1 LPADGAARP
10 SPDQLARAE
19 GNSVPDV
26 IAPDL
31 EVLFCGINPGLWS
44 AAVGHH
50 FARPGNRFW
59 KAIHAAGFTEELL
72 LPFEED
78 KLLAC
83 GVGVTNLVGRAT
95 ASAGQ
100 VSRDELRRGAGG
112 LARKARRW
120 RPKAVAVLGLDAFR
134 AAFDRPKAAVGEQQ
148 ERLGDSLLWLLANP
162 SGAQARY
169 QLHDLVAEL
178 RRLRSAIA
186 RGPPRQ

>member
-1 LPADGAARP
+1 MPADGAARP